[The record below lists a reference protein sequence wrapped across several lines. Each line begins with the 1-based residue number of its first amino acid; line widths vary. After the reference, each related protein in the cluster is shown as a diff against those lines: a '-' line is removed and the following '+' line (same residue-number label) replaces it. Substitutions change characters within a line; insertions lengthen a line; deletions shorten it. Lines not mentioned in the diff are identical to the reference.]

1 MTTALAMGLGL
12 LMIGT
17 ALLSGVFGM
26 AGGLI
31 LIGVLLF
38 IFPLPTAMV
47 LHAVTQ
53 MARAASCRSG
63 CGRSPSTCPT
73 RRWRF

>member
-1 MTTALAMGLGL
+1 MTALLAFSLSA

-31 LIGVLLF
+31 LIGVRGSEGG
-38 IFPLPTAMV
+38 IFCESEGL
-47 LHAVTQ
+47 
-53 MARAASCRSG
+53 S
-63 CGRSPSTCPT
+63 
-73 RRWRF
+73 F